1 MSQRTNTSSRQN
13 DTPDNEGRQRDDDPR
28 ARGRHVRAEIQRHL
42 DAGRAV
48 VTYAKGRNH
57 PAGKNWG
64 AHPVTRDRL
73 ADGSDAD
80 WDCNIGL
87 LTGEASGNLYD
98 VDADCDEAVTLAA
111 KWLPPTEMVHGRTT
125 RPRTHYWF
133 AAPDDAAQ
141 GRRTYAYAELLPDG
155 VRSDRPQTYLELRGG
170 KAPTPAFQTTIPPS
184 IHTSGDQVRWDKKGM
199 PATVAYADLDQRVRL
214 IAAATLLVRHWPS
227 KCHEATLALVGAL
240 ARIWER
246 DSEIVEFVSGVLDGA
261 GHAGHETGLDGMV
274 ADARTRLSH
283 GTDAAAQSDDDD
295 TPTPTKVKG
304 WPALADALRDGTQVV
319 EKFRKWLPG
328 ANQHEERARFRA
340 QVQASLEGMPLGD
353 DGLPQICVTN
363 RPLRDKSADAL
374 AALLRANEP
383 PVVWARSGSLIR
395 LREDDADA
403 CAAPITEILDGDML
417 CGRLTRVA
425 DFLKVVG
432 FGVEHVDPPA
442 GIVKDVM
449 KLGTWSGLSTLL
461 GIVQVPVLR
470 SDGTILSRPGYD
482 VATRLFYAPAP
493 GLHIPDIPA
502 NPTALDIAQ
511 ARDLLDGET
520 LGGFPFVDQAS
531 RTNAVAL
538 LLSPVVRPAIDGLV
552 PLAIVDSPKPGTGKG
567 LLSEINALISTGNP
581 TPSVLDYID
590 EEREMDKRLTTIL
603 AKGPAIIL
611 LDNIDTPIRSGR
623 LSSALTLREWEGRMI
638 GYTRQIRAPQRA
650 VWVATGNN
658 VQLAGDMP
666 RRCYWIRL
674 DSKLAHPEYRGAD
687 HFRGAGSHYPLQ
699 PWVTT
704 MRGELIAALLTLAR
718 AWFAAGKPAGD
729 IPIMGSFEAWTQ
741 TIGGILTLADYE
753 DFLGN
758 RQQLQEQV
766 ATADREWGL
775 FLGGWHQYTRN
786 PAEAITDDPADREM
800 NRRIDVTPW
809 ISVGDLVMELGKVR
823 KIGPDGDRWP
833 RLEELLPTTLLRVN
847 EEVKGSK
854 TLGSSEVALTAA
866 LGKALAAR
874 VNTPF
879 EDPTTKRTLRVERW
893 DRGSRKTFWRVVAS
907 V

>member
-1 MSQRTNTSSRQN
+1 MSQHTNTSSRPN
-13 DTPDNEGRQRDDDPR
+13 DTPDNDGRQRDDDPR
-28 ARGRHVRAEIQRHL
+28 ARGRHVRAEIQHHL

-48 VTYAKGRNH
+48 VTYAKRQNH
-57 PAGKNWG
+57 PVGKNWG
-64 AHPVTRDRL
+64 SHPITPGAL
-73 ADGSDAD
+73 ANGSDAD

-87 LTGEASGNLYD
+87 MTGAASGNLYD
-98 VDADCDEAVTLAA
+98 VDVDCEEATMLAA

-141 GRRTYAYAELLPDG
+141 GRRTYAYAELAPDET
-155 VRSDRPQTYLELRGG
+155 RSGRPQTYLELRGG
-170 KAPTPAFQTTIPPS
+170 KVPTPAFQTTVPPS
-184 IHTSGDQVRWDKKGM
+184 IHTSGDQVRWDKNGM
-199 PATVAYADLDQRVRL
+199 PATVAYADLEQRVRL
-214 IAAATLLVRHWPS
+214 IAAATLLVRHWPK

-261 GHAGHETGLDGMV
+261 GHADHEPRLDSMV
-274 ADARTRLSH
+274 ADARTRLGHS
-283 GTDAAAQSDDDD
+283 TAAATAAQSDDHDSSA
-295 TPTPTKVKG
+295 PTTVKG
-304 WPALADALRDGTQVV
+304 WPALADVLRDGTQVV
-319 EKFRKWLPG
+319 EKLRKWLPG
-328 ANQHEERARFRA
+328 ANQQEERARVRA

-363 RPLRDKSADAL
+363 RPLRDKSTDAL
-374 AALLRANEP
+374 AALLCANDP
-383 PVVWARSGSLIR
+383 PVLWARSGSLIR
-395 LREDDADA
+395 LREDDANE
-403 CAAPITEILDGDML
+403 CAAPITEILDNDML

-425 DFLKVVG
+425 DFLKVVS

-449 KLGTWSGLSTLL
+449 KQGTWADLPTLL
-461 GIVQVPVLR
+461 GVVQVPVLR

-502 NPTALDIAQ
+502 KPTPLDIAQ
-511 ARDLLDGET
+511 ARDLLDRET

-531 RTNAVAL
+531 STNAVAL
-538 LLSPVVRPAIDGLV
+538 LLSPVVRPPIDGLV

-638 GYTRQIRAPQRA
+638 GDTRQIRAPQRA

-666 RRCYWIRL
+666 RRCYWIRM

-687 HFRGAGSHYPLQ
+687 CFRKAGSHYPLQ
-699 PWVTT
+699 PWVTR

-718 AWFAAGKPAGD
+718 AWFAAGKPTGD
-729 IPIMGSFEAWTQ
+729 VPIMGSFEAWTQ
-741 TIGGILTLADYE
+741 TIGGILTCAGYK

-758 RQQLQEQV
+758 RQQLQEQM
-766 ATADREWGL
+766 ATEDREWGQ
-775 FLGGWHQYTRN
+775 FLGGWHQYTRI
-786 PAEAITDDPADREM
+786 PTEAIIDDPADRET
-800 NRRIDVTPW
+800 NRQIDVTPW
-809 ISVGDLVMELGKVR
+809 MSVSDLVMELSKFRG
-823 KIGPDGDRWP
+823 ISPDGDPWARI
-833 RLEELLPTTLLRVN
+833 EELLPANLLRVN

-879 EDPTTKRTLRVERW
+879 EDPITKRTLRI
-893 DRGSRKTFWRVVAS
+893 
-907 V
+907 